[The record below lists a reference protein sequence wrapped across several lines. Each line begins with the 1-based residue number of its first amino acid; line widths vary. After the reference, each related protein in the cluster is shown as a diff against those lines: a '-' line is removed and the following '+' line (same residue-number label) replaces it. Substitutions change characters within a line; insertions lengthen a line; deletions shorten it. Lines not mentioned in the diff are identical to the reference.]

1 MSEFEQYQ
9 PNQAN
14 YRQTTNRLGWAS
26 TPTRKILVARHVLR
40 LIGVLNPEMFDEEH
54 GTYLAQLLRSLLDC
68 SLPPSSQSL
77 FHSAPYIPSDR
88 PDTYCLARARRE
100 RLVSIDTRLINGESK
115 ITFTSDVGRNGQS
128 AIAMFKSSYV
138 PEMNQA
144 DGVFAFEIDRVTS
157 GTGLS
162 TKIIAQGRAE
172 ILTRQPLWLG
182 GDPLK
187 LEKAGRQ
194 FFNKVCDLS
203 SPTRFWHRWYLQL
216 LDGTFRDWELAM
228 EIVKIPNDV
237 WNAGLVAAAE
247 EIRRIEARLLSE
259 RMPQVEEIFKTD
271 LGFYDVRS
279 VISEPSKLID
289 SIESRVRFALD
300 LAVQS
305 NSCDL
310 NDMSTA
316 AKVLRHALDNCLDDP
331 NALEQFLRRGS
342 GMIKARITDGT
353 FSGDDELGVLV
364 DTLDELALQLRADHP
379 EVAQAVDARTRQRF
393 KELDDKKRLLG
404 ATLIDDLKEGTT
416 GRLETELDLASET
429 LRDGISDDASTDAL
443 KQSGNRAAKISLA
456 ERAKQAESSGTM
468 AALKMGL
475 RSNKLVEF
483 VMDLFSGGGLP

>member
-1 MSEFEQYQ
+1 MVEVDFSDIDAAEAWFEDQTPEVRSVMASRAALRVTANLGLYWGEDRDTLVLTAIRCTLTSAVRGLGRTADVDWLDEAALSAARSAARSAALSAAHSAHSAHSAALSAAHSAALSAALSAARSAALSAALSAHSATAWDSE
-9 PNQAN
+9 
-14 YRQTTNRLGWAS
+14 RLGDD
-26 TPTRKILVARHVLR
+26 
-40 LIGVLNPEMFDEEH
+40 LN
-54 GTYLAQLLRSLLDC
+54 S
-68 SLPPSSQSL
+68 
-77 FHSAPYIPSDR
+77 
-88 PDTYCLARARRE
+88 E
-100 RLVSIDTRLINGESK
+100 RLWAGVTVPDALQTQHTTFLTDMSK
-115 ITFTSDVGRNGQS
+115 NPDWDFFRTWYEQMWEGTFTDWDLATEV
-128 AIAMFKSSYV
+128 A
-138 PEMNQA
+138 
-144 DGVFAFEIDRVTS
+144 
-157 GTGLS
+157 
-162 TKIIAQGRAE
+162 KIK
-172 ILTRQPLWLG
+172 
-182 GDPLK
+182 D
-187 LEKAGRQ
+187 
-194 FFNKVCDLS
+194 
-203 SPTRFWHRWYLQL
+203 
-216 LDGTFRDWELAM
+216 
-228 EIVKIPNDV
+228 DV
-237 WNAGLVAAAE
+237 WDEGLAAVAE
-247 EIRRIEARLLSE
+247 EFRGIEARLLSE
-259 RMPQVEEIFKTD
+259 RLPQVEEIFKTD
-271 LGFYDVRS
+271 QGFYDVRS

-289 SIESRVRFALD
+289 SIENRVRFALD

-316 AKVLRHALDNCLDDP
+316 AKVLRHALDNCLEDP

-342 GMIKARITDGT
+342 GMIKARIIDGT